1 MTGGPGSDIGLGA
14 GAPPVPRYGTADVS
28 LLVPD
33 AVAALT
39 GRPRLLP
46 ALPLPA
52 PLRAV
57 VVVVVDGLG
66 QQLLDAHAELAP
78 FLAAAP
84 GITLDAPFPTTTP
97 TSLTSIGTGVT
108 PGRHGITGTSMAVP
122 HDDRPLITLTWSWV
136 RQDLDLD
143 ARDDVVPES
152 FQPLPTAFE
161 LAPDHGV
168 RAVTVLRPEFA
179 TSGLTRAGL
188 RGGEVIGATG
198 REETLTA
205 AVAAATAAD
214 RRPVVV
220 YAHHGDLDALGHL
233 TGPGSEQWCA
243 ELAAIDAA
251 IAQVAAGLPPDVAL
265 VVTADHGMVLVPPE
279 GFVELADEPALL
291 DGVRVLTGDPRARQL
306 HVHPGAGA
314 DVAAAWRE
322 TCAGV
327 AHVRTRDEAIAAGWF
342 GPEVA
347 DHVRPRIGD
356 IVVSASVP
364 DVAWVHREA
373 DLFGGRLPGQHG
385 ALTPE
390 ELEVPALVVTR

>member
-1 MTGGPGSDIGLGA
+1 VTG
-14 GAPPVPRYGTADVS
+14 PPVPRYGTADVS

-46 ALPLPA
+46 ALPLPDGV
-52 PLRAV
+52 RAV
-57 VVVVVDGLG
+57 VIVVIDGLG
-66 QQLLDAHAELAP
+66 RRLLDDHADLAP
-78 FLAAAP
+78 TLAAAP

-97 TSLTSIGTGVT
+97 TSLTSIGTGLP

-122 HDDRPLITLTWSWV
+122 HDDRPLITLTWSWI

-161 LAPDHGV
+161 LARDDGL

-188 RGGEVIGATG
+188 RGGEVVGATG

-205 AVAAATAAD
+205 AVTAAAAA
-214 RRPVVV
+214 PAEPAIV

-233 TGPGSEQWCA
+233 TGPGSDQWCA

-251 IAQVAAGLPPDVAL
+251 VAQAAADLPPGVA
-265 VVTADHGMVLVPPE
+265 VVITADHGMVRVPPE
-279 GFVELADEPALL
+279 GFVELADRPDLL
-291 DGVRVLTGDPRARQL
+291 DGVRVLTGDPRARQF
-306 HVHPGAGA
+306 HVQPGAAA

-322 TCAGV
+322 AGTGL
-327 AHVRTRDEAIAAGWF
+327 AHVRSRDEAIAAGWF

-347 DHVRPRIGD
+347 EHVRPRIGD
-356 IVVSASVP
+356 VVISATAL
-364 DVAWVHREA
+364 DVAWVHRDG

>member
-1 MTGGPGSDIGLGA
+1 VT
-14 GAPPVPRYGTADVS
+14 APPVPRYGTADVS

-39 GRPRLLP
+39 DRPRLLP
-46 ALPLPA
+46 ALPLPDGV
-52 PLRAV
+52 RAV
-57 VVVVVDGLG
+57 VIVVIDGLG
-66 QQLLDAHAELAP
+66 RRLLDDHADLAP
-78 FLAAAP
+78 TLAAAP

-97 TSLTSIGTGVT
+97 TSLTSIGTGLP

-122 HDDRPLITLTWSWV
+122 HDDRPLITLTWSWI

-161 LAPDHGV
+161 LARDDGL

-188 RGGEVIGATG
+188 RGGEVVGATG

-205 AVAAATAAD
+205 AVTAAAAA
-214 RRPVVV
+214 PAEPAIV

-233 TGPGSEQWCA
+233 TGPGSDQWCA

-251 IAQVAAGLPPDVAL
+251 VAQAAADLPPGVA
-265 VVTADHGMVLVPPE
+265 VVITADHGMVRVPPE
-279 GFVELADEPALL
+279 GFVELADRPDLL

-306 HVHPGAGA
+306 HVQPGAAA

-322 TCAGV
+322 ACTGL
-327 AHVRTRDEAIAAGWF
+327 AHVRSRDEAIAAGWF

-347 DHVRPRIGD
+347 EHVRPRIGD
-356 IVVSASVP
+356 VVISATAL
-364 DVAWVHREA
+364 DVAWVHRDG